1 MALPLLMELVHVH
14 LVKEYI
20 VWHSKWR
27 LVLRTA
33 EQQQQLAGQVL
44 ANANLIERFCT
55 QHVSTDPPNPPSIPP
70 HTPPNGLPLSPG
82 PLPAQCSGLTPAGP
96 GALLEPGSSLQPGP
110 CPQGSPAT
118 WLQPA
123 LSTLAEIIRLQD
135 PSAIKIEVAT
145 YATLYPDFR

>member
-1 MALPLLMELVHVH
+1 MFKRLTQTRWAAAVQTLEEVVSVVEARLPEFLELRECLQEGSVAPWGGLMALPLLMELVHVH

-44 ANANLIERFCT
+44 ANANLIERFCA
-55 QHVSTDPPNPPSIPP
+55 QH
-70 HTPPNGLPLSPG
+70 
-82 PLPAQCSGLTPAGP
+82 
-96 GALLEPGSSLQPGP
+96 
-110 CPQGSPAT
+110 GSPAT

-145 YATLYPDFR
+145 YATLYPDF